1 MRVFKVRR
9 AAKTVSLLI
18 KIKSMNVH
26 QLSIAYV
33 PEQDRI
39 LARVNTTE
47 GRELQCWFTRRV
59 ALGVAP
65 LIDKLVTEQVAR
77 RGGLSP
83 AHLAGMDDLA
93 RKAVAQFQK
102 TEVLKGADFATP
114 YKAAEVSLPLF
125 DPPLLV
131 TEVNMATLTNGQLK
145 LAFTE
150 KLPGKPAS
158 RNFQMALSDQL
169 VQAFVHLLERAILQ
183 SRWREAPGADPALAP
198 SPEPSADSAKTGYL
212 N

>member
-1 MRVFKVRR
+1 MRVFKVSRPSQ
-9 AAKTVSLLI
+9 TVPRLI
-18 KIKSMNVH
+18 KINWMNVH

-39 LARVNTTE
+39 LARVNTKE

-65 LIDKLVTEQVAR
+65 VIEKLVTEQAAR

-93 RKAVAQFQK
+93 REAVAQFQK
-102 TEVLKGADFATP
+102 TEALARADFATP
-114 YKAAEVSLPLF
+114 YKATEVSLPLF

-150 KLPGKPAS
+150 KLPGKSGS
-158 RNFQMALSDQL
+158 RNFQMALSDLL
-169 VQAFVHLLERAILQ
+169 VQAFVHLLGRAIVQ
-183 SRWREAPGADPALAP
+183 SQWRQTPGADPALAAL
-198 SPEPSADSAKTGYL
+198 PEPAAKAGTTGYL

>member
-1 MRVFKVRR
+1 MSR
-9 AAKTVSLLI
+9 LI

-39 LARVNTTE
+39 LARVNTKE
-47 GRELQCWFTRRV
+47 GCELQCWLTRRV
-59 ALGVAP
+59 ALGMAP
-65 LIDKLVTEQVAR
+65 LIDRLVTEQVAR

-93 RKAVAQFQK
+93 KKAVAQFQK
-102 TEVLKGADFATP
+102 TETLQRADFATP
-114 YKAAEVSLPLF
+114 YKAAEVSHPLF

-131 TEVNMATLTNGQLK
+131 TEVNMATLTNGQLR

-150 KLPGKPAS
+150 KLPGQS
-158 RNFQMALSDQL
+158 GNRNFQMALSDQL
-169 VQAFVHLLERAILQ
+169 VQAFVHLLGRAIVQ

-198 SPEPSADSAKTGYL
+198 LPEPSADSAKTGYL